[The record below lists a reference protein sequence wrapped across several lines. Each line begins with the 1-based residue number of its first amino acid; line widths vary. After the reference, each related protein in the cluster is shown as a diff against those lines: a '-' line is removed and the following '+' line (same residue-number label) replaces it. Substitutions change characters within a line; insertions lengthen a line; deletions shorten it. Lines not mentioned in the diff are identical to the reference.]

1 MVKKILLGGALA
13 ALIGLLV
20 VGAINRTAARGS
32 ETEGAQPHGQSAA
45 TDSAA
50 RGNGQRAAQSEAVN
64 WQVISGTITYADAS
78 RVEVILND
86 GRLLEVGGRAWQLAV
101 SQSFTAAAG
110 DQVTVRG
117 FDENG
122 EFQAMQLDNLS
133 NGQQIVLRDTFGRP
147 LWAGR
152 GRS

>member
-1 MVKKILLGGALA
+1 M
-13 ALIGLLV
+13 
-20 VGAINRTAARGS
+20 
-32 ETEGAQPHGQSAA
+32 
-45 TDSAA
+45 
-50 RGNGQRAAQSEAVN
+50 
-64 WQVISGTITYADAS
+64 
-78 RVEVILND
+78 EVTLND

-110 DQVTVRG
+110 DPVTVRG

-133 NGQQIVLRDTFGRP
+133 NSQQIVLRDTSGRP